1 MTFLTQSSYAE
12 AFGIL
17 RRKAL
22 PGYDLSLVI
31 TASHCQTFGR
41 QQLTDFICQFIED
54 VASAFGLKM
63 LLNSYGRFA
72 AAERVQL
79 VLL

>member
-63 LLNSYGRFA
+63 LLNSYGRSA